1 MKKIFLF
8 IFVTLTLSACYTTK
22 NLPEDEVLYRGIKN
36 LDYDAHSARINPQ
49 RQGVITALADAYNT
63 VEGLLSGDADALKT
77 DENNKDVLK
86 DSLKR
91 ADKQDALNYE
101 TAKEEIKAALAYSP
115 NGAIMGS
122 SYYTHPFPV
131 RLWIYNKYVNSTSSF
146 GKWMMNHFAA
156 TPVFVSTVNP
166 KVRSTVAHNTLRNYG
181 YFRNK
186 VTYDT
191 IPMSNPRKAKISY
204 HVTPGPVFH
213 LDTIKYMP
221 FYPQADSI
229 IQANMSGSLLK
240 QGAPFSVQALDAE
253 RTRLNKNMR
262 NNGYFYYRP
271 EYISFRADTI
281 MIPQKV
287 QVQVCPLPETP
298 AQAKHPYYLGNTRL
312 NIYKYNKFELTDS
325 ITFRGQT
332 YAYSNTE
339 KKPPLR
345 LRAIMPNI
353 FLKKGELY
361 KQVNHDVTQQKLTDM
376 DVFSSI
382 RVNYIPRDSSLLND
396 TLDMVIS
403 GMLDKPYDVEF
414 MGKVTNKSNNYV
426 GPGVSFGM
434 RKRNAFRG
442 AETLGLNVWGS
453 YEWQTGAHMEGNN
466 SLINS
471 FEYGATASLSYPRL
485 LFFGLGKKLWK
496 RYISSTNFEIN
507 AQWLNRANYFSR
519 VSLGASVSWTL
530 QKKENMKHEF
540 TPFSLNYDLLL
551 NSTERFDSIIHA
563 NPALYV
569 SMRDQFIP
577 SMEYTFSWTN
587 KKPKKTQ
594 TLRINVKEA
603 GNVTSGI
610 YAICG
615 EEWSKQGKELFGV
628 PFAQFVK
635 ASAQYTRQFPL
646 TTRTCLATRVFA
658 GIVYSY
664 GNATTAP
671 YNDLFSIGGANSIRA
686 FSIRSIGPG
695 SYHPGKS
702 TYSYIDEM
710 GDLKLEANIEYR
722 FPIIANLYG
731 AAFVDAGNV
740 WLIRENENQ
749 PGGKIKM
756 SEFGKT
762 IALGTG
768 FGLRYDLDFLVIR
781 FDLGIGIHAPY
792 DTGKSGYYNM
802 PSFGKSLGYHFA
814 IGYPF

>member
-1 MKKIFLF
+1 MKKSLIFISISFL
-8 IFVTLTLSACYTTK
+8 LTACYTTK

-36 LDYDAHSARINPQ
+36 LDYDAQPKRVSSQN
-49 RQGVITALADAYNT
+49 QGVITALADAYNT
-63 VEGLLSGDADALKT
+63 VEGLLSGDANALKT
-77 DENNKDVLK
+77 EDVNKEYIK
-86 DSLKR
+86 DSLKK
-91 ADKQDALNYE
+91 ADKQDAVNYE

-131 RLWIYNKYVNSTSSF
+131 RLWIYNKYVNSTTKF
-146 GKWMMNHFAA
+146 GRWMMNHFAA
-156 TPVFVSTVNP
+156 TPVYVSSVNP
-166 KVRSTVAHNTLRNYG
+166 KVRSSVAHNALRNFG

-191 IPMSNPRKAKISY
+191 IPLPNPRKAKISY
-204 HVTPGPVFH
+204 HVSPGPVFH
-213 LDTIKYMP
+213 LDTIRYMP

-229 IQANMSGSLLK
+229 IQSNMSESLLK
-240 QGAPFSVQALDAE
+240 QGDPFSVQNLDAE
-253 RTRLNKNMR
+253 RSRLNKNLR
-262 NNGYFYYRP
+262 NNGYYYYRP

-287 QVQVCPLPETP
+287 QIQVCPLNETP
-298 AQAKHPYYLGNTRL
+298 PQAKHPYYLGNTRI
-312 NIYKYNKFELTDS
+312 NIYKYNQPQLTDS
-325 ITFRGQT
+325 ITFRGHT

-345 LRAIMPNI
+345 MRAILPNL
-353 FLKKGELY
+353 FLRKGDLY
-361 KQVNHDVTQQKLTDM
+361 KQINHDLTQQKLTDM

-382 RVNYIPRDSSLLND
+382 RVNYVPRDTTLSND
-396 TLDMVIS
+396 TFDLVIS
-403 GMLDKPYDVEF
+403 GMLDKPYDTEF
-414 MGKVTNKSNNYV
+414 VGKVTNKSNNYV

-442 AETLGLNVWGS
+442 AETLGMNVWGS
-453 YEWQTGAHMEGNN
+453 YEWQTGAHVEGSN
-466 SLINS
+466 SLLNS
-471 FEYGATASLSYPRL
+471 FEYGATASLSYPRI
-485 LFFGLGKKLWK
+485 LFFGLGDKLW
-496 RYISSTNFEIN
+496 RRSISSTNFELN

-530 QKKENMKHEF
+530 HKRKNIKHEF

-551 NSTERFDSIIHA
+551 SSTERFDSIINA

-577 SMEYTFSWTN
+577 SMEYTYSWTN
-587 KKPKKTQ
+587 KKDKKQ
-594 TLRINVKEA
+594 QSLRINVKEA
-603 GNVTSGI
+603 GNITSGI

-615 EEWSKQGKELFGV
+615 QKFNKQGKELFGV
-628 PFAQFVK
+628 PFAQFIK
-635 ASAQYTRQFPL
+635 ASAQYTHLFPL
-646 TTRTCLATRVFA
+646 TTRSNLATRIFA
-658 GIVYSY
+658 GVVYSY
-664 GNATTAP
+664 GNASTAP

-710 GDLKLEANIEYR
+710 GDIKLEANIEYR

-731 AAFVDAGNV
+731 AAFIDAGNV
-740 WLIRENENQ
+740 WLINENANQ
-749 PGGKIKM
+749 PGGKINM
-756 SEFGKT
+756 SDFGKT

-768 FGLRYDLDFLVIR
+768 VGLRYDLDFLILR

-792 DTGKSGYYNM
+792 DTGKTGYYNM
-802 PSFGKSLGYHFA
+802 TSFGKSLGYHFA